1 MSATVKE
8 IDMTSS
14 TGRKRVRP
22 RKNEKSLKT
31 NAAKGFSEKAWD
43 TTQEIIADSYKKIKN
58 VEQKAETLVDTAAV
72 KTHLGA
78 MDARDKTEEIAQ
90 KVQKVRTKFSVMMKR
105 ANLEAASGLKK
116 VSDACLNLRERLL
129 N

>member
-1 MSATVKE
+1 
-8 IDMTSS
+8 MTTS
-14 TGRKRVRP
+14 TGRKRVRT

-31 NAAKGFSEKAWD
+31 NQAKGFSEKAWD
-43 TTQEIIADSYKKIKN
+43 ATQEIIADSFEKIKN

-78 MDARDKTEEIAQ
+78 MEARDKGEEIAKQ
-90 KVQKVRTKFSVMMKR
+90 VQRVRSQLNSIVKR
-105 ANLEAASGLKK
+105 ANIEAAGGLKR
-116 VSDACLNLRERLL
+116 VSDVCLNLRERLL